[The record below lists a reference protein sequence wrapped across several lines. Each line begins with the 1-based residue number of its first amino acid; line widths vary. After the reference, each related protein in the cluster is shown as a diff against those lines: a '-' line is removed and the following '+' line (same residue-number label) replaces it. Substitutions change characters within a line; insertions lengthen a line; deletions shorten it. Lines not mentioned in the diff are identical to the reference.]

1 MSKNV
6 QEQLQVV
13 EAFIVDGNLEGAEE
27 EMVVA
32 RKLLSLNTCTE
43 CGSIT
48 EQWVYTDGN
57 FFNVK
62 EGAYLSP
69 DQWGIIPVR

>member
-32 RKLLSLNTCTE
+32 IEEIARVGLTMVFDDIGVELDMSDEELLKIRDYLETKLNGE
-43 CGSIT
+43 
-48 EQWVYTDGN
+48 
-57 FFNVK
+57 
-62 EGAYLSP
+62 
-69 DQWGIIPVR
+69 R

>member
-13 EAFIVDGNLEGAEE
+13 ESFIVDGNLEGAEE

-32 RKLLSLNTCTE
+32 RKLLSLNTCAE

-48 EQWVYTDGN
+48 ELWVYTDGN

-62 EGAYLSP
+62 EGAYL
-69 DQWGIIPVR
+69 DE